1 MVRTS
6 ETIGRRYELLEVI
19 GRGGMGV
26 VYRAHDAVL
35 DRVVA
40 VKVLPAEF
48 ASDVTLVERFT
59 REARAA
65 ARLADPNIVAVFD
78 TGTDG
83 EVRYIVMELV
93 PGVSL
98 AQLLRERGALAVTE
112 AVDIA
117 AQVAAALA
125 AAHAAGIVHRDIKP
139 ANIMVQ
145 PSGEVKVLD
154 FGIAQARTDEALT
167 RTTAILGSA
176 PYMAPEM
183 AAGRPADERSDI
195 YSLGCVLYEMLTGRP
210 PFVAEVPAAVMQ
222 QHISAA
228 PQPARALQPRVPGG
242 LDVLL
247 MRMLAKRPADRP
259 QQAAQLARALRA
271 SVVERDDRFVP
282 EPQPWT
288 DPTVALADEP
298 GKDRTGPPLYAWV
311 ALGAGIAALLAVLLI
326 VLVGNSSHSRAPTS
340 TPHRAATATSTTTTV
355 TQSQTSSPQ
364 TSTSTTQSTSTS
376 TPSATTTTT
385 TVTTT
390 PRTSS
395 ATTSSASSSATTHP

>member
-1 MVRTS
+1 VARTV
-6 ETIGRRYELLEVI
+6 EKIAGRYELHEVI

-26 VYRAHDAVL
+26 VYRAHDTVL

-40 VKVLPAEF
+40 VKVLPAEY
-48 ASDVTLVERFT
+48 ASDLTLVERFT

-78 TGTDG
+78 TGIDG
-83 EVRYIVMELV
+83 DVRYIVMELV
-93 PGVSL
+93 LGVSL
-98 AQLLRERGALAVTE
+98 AQLLHERGALAVPE

-145 PSGEVKVLD
+145 PSGAVKVLD

-167 RTTAILGSA
+167 RTTAVLGSA

-183 AAGRPADERSDI
+183 AAGQPADERSDI

-210 PFVAEVPAAVMQ
+210 PFLAEVPAAVMH

-228 PQPARALQPRVPGG
+228 PQPVRQLQPRVPPA
-242 LDVLL
+242 LDALL
-247 MRMLAKRPADRP
+247 ARMLAKRPADRP
-259 QQAAQLARALRA
+259 QQAAQLAGALRD
-271 SVVERDDRFVP
+271 SLSDRAAPPPPDPVP
-282 EPQPWT
+282 W
-288 DPTVALADEP
+288 DEP
-298 GKDRTGPPLYAWV
+298 TGPAEAASGGGGPSLLVWI
-311 ALGAGIAALLAVLLI
+311 ALGVAIAALLAVLL
-326 VLVGNSSHSRAPTS
+326 VTLVGNSSSSHHGTTTSHS
-340 TPHRAATATSTTTTV
+340 AATSSPTTTTV
-355 TQSQTSSPQ
+355 TRSQTSSPS
-364 TSTSTTQSTSTS
+364 STSSTTHSQSST
-376 TPSATTTTT
+376 TATTTTT

-390 PRTSS
+390 PRTTSV
-395 ATTSSASSSATTHP
+395 TTSSPSSSTTSHS

>member
-35 DRVVA
+35 DRVVG
-40 VKVLPAEF
+40 VKVLPAEL

-65 ARLADPNIVAVFD
+65 ARLANPNIVAVFD
-78 TGTDG
+78 TGIDR

-98 AQLLRERGALAVTE
+98 AQLLRERGALAVRE
-112 AVDIA
+112 AVEIA

-154 FGIAQARTDEALT
+154 FGIAHARTDEALT
-167 RTTAILGSA
+167 RTTAVLGSA

-183 AAGRPADERSDI
+183 AAGQPADERSDI
-195 YSLGCVLYEMLTGRP
+195 YSLGGVLYEMLTGRP
-210 PFVAEVPAAVMQ
+210 PFVAEVPAAVMH

-228 PQPARALQPRVPGG
+228 PQPAHALQPRVPGG

-259 QQAAQLARALRA
+259 QQAAQLAGALRA
-271 SVVERDDRFVP
+271 SLVERSDRFVP

-298 GKDRTGPPLYAWV
+298 DEERTGPPLYAWV
-311 ALGAGIAALLAVLLI
+311 VLGAGIAALLAVLLI
-326 VLVGNSSHSRAPTS
+326 VLVGNSGRSRAPTS
-340 TPHRAATATSTTTTV
+340 TPHRAATSTPTTTTV
-355 TQSQTSSPQ
+355 THSQTPSPSTS
-364 TSTSTTQSTSTS
+364 TSTSTTRSTS
-376 TPSATTTTT
+376 TPTATTTTT

-395 ATTSSASSSATTHP
+395 ATTSSASSGATTHP